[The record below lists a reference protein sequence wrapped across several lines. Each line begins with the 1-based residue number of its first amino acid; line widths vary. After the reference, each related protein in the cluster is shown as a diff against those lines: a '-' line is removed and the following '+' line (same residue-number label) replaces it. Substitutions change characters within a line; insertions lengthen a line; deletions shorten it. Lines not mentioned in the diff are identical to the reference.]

1 MKKMCFALFFTA
13 WCIQASAQIQWRND
27 RTGVYNETGLMKSWP
42 ANGPEMLWHVNGL
55 GSGYTSVSIDREQLF
70 VTGATDG
77 KGYLYVLNM
86 DGKVQHKV
94 EYGQEWIKSHSGARN
109 TVIPNDGKLYI
120 VSGMMELF
128 CFDRQSLKQLWKKNY
143 VQEYGAANTLHG
155 WHGTP
160 LIFGEK
166 LIIAPGGKT
175 HNVVALNKTT
185 GDLIWSSEGAGVMSG
200 YGSPIY
206 ISDQQAPQVV
216 VMMSD
221 HIIGLDVA
229 NGEML
234 WSHPHTNRFRE
245 HPNTPLYMND
255 MLLCTSS
262 YDVGSVMLRLA
273 DGGRKVEKVWEMSE
287 LGHQTGHVVKFG
299 NYVYGAGEK
308 MYWYCVDWQTGKLM
322 YSDRTFAVGNI
333 IAADGMLYVYSEKG
347 EIALVKPN
355 PQKFEMVSKF
365 TVTLGTDPHWAHP
378 VIYKGVLYVRHG
390 DSLMAY
396 NIKN

>member
-1 MKKMCFALFFTA
+1 MKRLFFTLF
-13 WCIQASAQIQWRND
+13 ITVILNHLSAQTEWRFD
-27 RTGVYNETGLMKSWP
+27 RTGFYASEKGLLKTWP
-42 ANGPEMLWHVNGL
+42 ADGPEMLWHLDGL
-55 GSGYTSVSIDREQLF
+55 GSGYTSVSIDGEQLF

-77 KGYLYVLNM
+77 KGYLYILSM
-86 DGKVQHKV
+86 DGKIQHKV
-94 EYGQEWIKSHSGARN
+94 EYGPEWIKSHSGARN

-143 VQEYGAANTLHG
+143 VQEYGTENTLHG

-160 LIFGEK
+160 LIVGEK

-185 GDLIWSSEGAGVMSG
+185 GDLIWSSVGTGVMSG

-216 VMMSD
+216 VKMSD
-221 HIIGLDVA
+221 HIVGLDVS
-229 NGEML
+229 NGKML
-234 WSHPHTNRFRE
+234 WSYPHTNRFRE

-262 YDVGSVMLRLA
+262 YDVGSVMLRLT
-273 DGGRKVEKVWEMSE
+273 DGGRKVAKVWEMSE
-287 LGHQTGHVVKFG
+287 LGHQTGHVVKLG

-322 YSDRTFAVGNI
+322 YSDRTFGVGNI

-355 PQKFEMVSKF
+355 PQKFEVVSKF
-365 TVTLGTDPHWAHP
+365 SVTFGTDPHWAHP
-378 VIYKGVLYVRHG
+378 VIHNGVLYVRHG

-396 NIKN
+396 KIK